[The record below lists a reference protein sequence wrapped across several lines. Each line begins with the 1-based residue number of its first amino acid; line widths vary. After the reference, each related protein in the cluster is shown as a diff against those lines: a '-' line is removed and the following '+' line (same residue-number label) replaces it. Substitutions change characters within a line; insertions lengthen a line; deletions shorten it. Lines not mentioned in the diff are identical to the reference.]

1 MSDELTLE
9 GLDLKKPLDKMTQK
23 ELRELCMAKIP
34 QITGASGMSKEEL
47 LPAIKEVLGIVD
59 EEGNQTNPYKDQI
72 LSIKKKMTTLRAEK
86 KDAGERAQRKILRKK
101 INKLKKRTRR
111 LASASA

>member
-23 ELRELCMAKIP
+23 ELRELCIEKIP

-47 LPAIKEVLGIVD
+47 LPAIKEVLGIED
-59 EEGNQTNPYKDQI
+59 EEGEQTNPYKDQI
-72 LSIKKKMTTLRAEK
+72 IGIKKKMTALREK
-86 KDAGERAQRKILRKK
+86 KDGISERAQRKILRKK

-111 LASASA
+111 LAAAGA

>member
-9 GLDLKKPLDKMTQK
+9 SLDLKKPLDKMTQK

-47 LPAIKEVLGIVD
+47 LPAIKEVLGIED
-59 EEGNQTNPYKDQI
+59 EEGRNPNGPRLGRLWY
-72 LSIKKKMTTLRAEK
+72 
-86 KDAGERAQRKILRKK
+86 GWP
-101 INKLKKRTRR
+101 TRIVGSLHR
-111 LASASA
+111 EC